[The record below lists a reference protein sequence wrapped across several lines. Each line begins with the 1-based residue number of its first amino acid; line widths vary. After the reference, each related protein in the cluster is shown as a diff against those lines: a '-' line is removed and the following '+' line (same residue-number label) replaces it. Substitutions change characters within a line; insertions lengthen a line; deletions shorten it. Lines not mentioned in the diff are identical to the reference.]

1 MVTETS
7 DNGLLIVGRESGMAK
22 YKKNELYGEP
32 EQDEYV
38 IEWESSILTSTLGIE
53 FKYITETSDN
63 GFVIVR

>member
-32 EQDEYV
+32 EQD
-38 IEWESSILTSTLGIE
+38 
-53 FKYITETSDN
+53 
-63 GFVIVR
+63 